1 MPGKVVSRDEWLA
14 ARREFLVK
22 EKEATKANDA
32 LAAELRELPM
42 VKMDKDYTFEGPNGK
57 VKLADLFEGRKQ
69 LIIYHF
75 MLGPDDK
82 AGCSGCSFLADNLP
96 TSHAHINF
104 RDTTLVLVSRAP
116 LANINKFKERMG
128 WKYPWYSSNGTDFNY
143 DFKVTLDGSPPG
155 YNFAEEAGANK
166 GEMPGLSVFLKEDA
180 TIYHTYSAYARGL
193 EQFLTTY
200 RFLDVTNL
208 GRQEPNNTED
218 WKLHDE
224 Y

>member
-1 MPGKVVSRDEWLA
+1 MPGKVVSRDEWLE
-14 ARREFLVK
+14 ARRKFLVK

-32 LAAELRELPM
+32 LTAELRELPM
-42 VKMDKDYTFEGPNGK
+42 VKLDKDYTFEGPNGQ

-82 AGCSGCSFLADNLP
+82 AGCSGCSFLADNFP
-96 TSHAHINF
+96 TSDAHLNF
-104 RDTTLVLVSRAP
+104 RDTTLALVSRAP

-155 YNFAEEAGANK
+155 YNFAEEAGAGK
-166 GEMPGLSVFLKEDA
+166 GEMPGLSVFLKDDA
-180 TIYHTYSAYARGL
+180 TIYHTYSTYARGL
-193 EQFLTTY
+193 DRFLTTY
-200 RFLDVTNL
+200 RFLDVTSL
-208 GRQEPNNTED
+208 GRQEPTGTED